1 MPQRTNGGSISL
13 RQEPVQ
19 RVHERDRVDW
29 NATGRRPGHE
39 AKVQVGRGWDVSYD
53 TTIGWSLFSSGV
65 VTLLLIWLPGDSLY
79 WGIGLLAVGLA
90 VLSRRLT

>member
-1 MPQRTNGGSISL
+1 M
-13 RQEPVQ
+13 
-19 RVHERDRVDW
+19 
-29 NATGRRPGHE
+29 
-39 AKVQVGRGWDVSYD
+39 SYD

-65 VTLLLIWLPGDSLY
+65 VTLLLVWLPGDSLY